1 MPKIHE
7 KSIGRLYH
15 YYPTTVAVVTV
26 KTKEKSTVMAAA
38 WHSALSYD
46 PPLYGVLIS
55 PKRVSYRLIL
65 ETKEFAVNFL
75 PFEKAEIIAEVGRNT
90 TQEIDKFAAFS
101 IALEEP
107 QVISAPILKDAYA
120 AYECRLVE
128 HRPYGDHTLFVG
140 EIVMVHRLE
149 EAFSPEGV
157 PDLSR
162 VRPAMYLGAN
172 LYVAPSKEE
181 PVRLVG
187 AVSQKAPP
195 ESTPH

>member
-7 KSIGRLYH
+7 ISIGRLYH
-15 YYPTTVAVVTV
+15 YYPTTVAVITV
-26 KTKEKSTVMAAA
+26 KAKEKSTAMAAA

-46 PPLYGVLIS
+46 PPLYGVLVS
-55 PKRVSYRLIL
+55 PKRFSHNLIL
-65 ETKEFAVNFL
+65 EAKEFAVNFL
-75 PFEKAEIIAEVGRNT
+75 PFEKAEIIAQVGRNST
-90 TQEIDKFAAFS
+90 KEADKFQEFS
-101 IALEEP
+101 IELEKP
-107 QVISAPILKDAYA
+107 LAISAPILKDAYA
-120 AYECRLVE
+120 AYECHLVD
-128 HRPYGDHTLFVG
+128 HRDYGDHTLFVG

-172 LYVAPSKEE
+172 LYVAPSREE

-187 AVSQKAPP
+187 TVHK
-195 ESTPH
+195 EY